1 MLARWPN
8 AAIRRCSCVG
18 STGAGYERYARE
30 HHTSMPPAAASLTLS
45 ADEAFLGRPDHFN
58 PEQLLVLARRRAS
71 YEDVRLRAGGT
82 LSRWTTLA

>member
-58 PEQLLVLARRRAS
+58 PEQLLSS

>member
-1 MLARWPN
+1 
-8 AAIRRCSCVG
+8 
-18 STGAGYERYARE
+18 
-30 HHTSMPPAAASLTLS
+30 MPPAAASLMLS
-45 ADEAFLGRPDHFN
+45 TDEAFLGRPDHFN